1 MIDFRCPCCSAGLQ
15 VDDALAGQPSRCPTC
30 QEVSRV
36 PKIVDA
42 EPIQPQ
48 RPTPTRKPQPKPAP
62 PNHGAPKPQVVL
74 VREPARSPFGI
85 GFGIGCGLLVAL
97 ALGGCGIALLLSP
110 PVALPRHSS
119 IPGLKA
125 GDICHAASSSG
136 FIWAAPDRWSL
147 EDYLKLTAA
156 NDQQG

>member
-1 MIDFRCPCCSAGLQ
+1 
-15 VDDALAGQPSRCPTC
+15 
-30 QEVSRV
+30 
-36 PKIVDA
+36 
-42 EPIQPQ
+42 
-48 RPTPTRKPQPKPAP
+48 
-62 PNHGAPKPQVVL
+62 
-74 VREPARSPFGI
+74 
-85 GFGIGCGLLVAL
+85 LVAL

-156 NDQQG
+156 NDQQGLQEMLAKDRLVKVPAGTKARIIVGPHRLRDNDWCYEVRFLDGDASGQTLYTLYDWLAADIKLEAKK